1 MVPYKYVNCSVDK
14 TLKLLTGTDR
24 NTYYVI
30 KLLMMLFFT
39 SWLKPWKTDPSK
51 EICTYVT

>member
-1 MVPYKYVNCSVDK
+1 MFPYKHLNCSVDK

-24 NTYYVI
+24 NNYYI
-30 KLLMMLFFT
+30 IILLMMLLFT
-39 SWLKPWKTDPSK
+39 PWLKPWKSDPSK